1 MNKPR
6 IIEVVFIEAILYILL
21 WLWNDF
27 IATILS
33 LSFAGIAFSV
43 LIISLAAERF
53 DKSKI
58 SAWYFYG
65 MAVSFV
71 VPIVVGI
78 FFSVLKHGNL
88 NWMKF

>member
-1 MNKPR
+1 MRKPR
-6 IIEVVFIEAILYILL
+6 IVEVVFIETIVYLLL

-27 IATILS
+27 IATILC
-33 LSFAGIAFSV
+33 LSFAGIAISV

-58 SAWYFYG
+58 SAWYFYF

-71 VPIVVGI
+71 VPICVGT

-88 NWMKF
+88 SWMKF